1 MNNKG
6 ILKYQIISNFDW
18 VIFGLTIIISVVGIF
33 TIYST
38 GGSGGEP
45 GRIYIKQIY
54 WILYGLMAMLLILF
68 IDYHSLEKLAYIL
81 YFVIIVVL
89 IMVAVSGKTV
99 SGARRWLSFAQFTFQ
114 PSELAKIVII
124 ITLARYFDDKKI
136 RGFYKIRDLITP
148 AIIVLIPAVLIA
160 KQPDLGTAVVIFF
173 IFISMS
179 FLIGINIRSLFILAG
194 SAIVSLPFLWHFMK
208 DYQKNR
214 ILTLI
219 NPQADPLGR
228 GYHIIQSKIA
238 IGSGGYM
245 GKGFMSGTQSQLN
258 FLPEKHTDFIFSV
271 FAEEMGFIGALVL
284 IALYI
289 ILIIKGIDVVYHAR
303 DRSGS
308 LIAGGVVSMLAFHMI
323 FNIGM
328 TTGMFPVVGIPL
340 PLMSYGGS
348 YLVTT
353 FISIGLLLNIKM
365 RRFVD
370 MG

>member
-81 YFVIIVVL
+81 YFVII
-89 IMVAVSGKTV
+89 MVAVSGKTV

-136 RGFYKIRDLITP
+136 RGLYRIRDLITP
-148 AIIVLIPAVLIA
+148 AIVVLIPAVLIA

-219 NPQADPLGR
+219 NPQADPLGS

-238 IGSGGYM
+238 
-245 GKGFMSGTQSQLN
+245 
-258 FLPEKHTDFIFSV
+258 
-271 FAEEMGFIGALVL
+271 
-284 IALYI
+284 
-289 ILIIKGIDVVYHAR
+289 
-303 DRSGS
+303 
-308 LIAGGVVSMLAFHMI
+308 
-323 FNIGM
+323 
-328 TTGMFPVVGIPL
+328 
-340 PLMSYGGS
+340 
-348 YLVTT
+348 
-353 FISIGLLLNIKM
+353 
-365 RRFVD
+365 RFR
-370 MG
+370 